1 MIVIFSFCCYH
12 LGLANIDKEMYLI
25 MNSSDQDTTYA
36 VLQQNRDKGLQALY
50 ERYGKRLH
58 SYALVSWQLSEDEA
72 WELVYETLLKTA
84 SSIKQYE
91 FESEKKFGSFV
102 FTVFCNLLRRYY
114 RDEKGRAERISFLN
128 FDEALFDEAN
138 ENPLLQTERDVQAK
152 LVEQF
157 VRAYWEE
164 QPSTVEYLAC
174 LQTVLDEFEDWERV
188 LLLQRA
194 QQIPYSEIALFVD
207 KPADQLKVYHQRAR
221 KKLIQR
227 FAEALNTMKLKAGC
241 DASKS

>member
-1 MIVIFSFCCYH
+1 MM
-12 LGLANIDKEMYLI
+12 NISNQE
-25 MNSSDQDTTYA
+25 TTYA
-36 VLQQNRDKGLQALY
+36 VLQQNREKGLQALY

-58 SYALVSWQLSEDEA
+58 SYAMVSWQVSEDEA

-91 FESEKKFGSFV
+91 FESEKKFSSFV
-102 FTVFCNLLRRYY
+102 FTIFCNLLRHYY
-114 RDEKGRAERISFLN
+114 RDEKRKAGRISFLN
-128 FDEALFDEAN
+128 FDEALFDEAK
-138 ENPLLQTERDVQAK
+138 ENPALQTERDVQAK

-164 QPSTVEYLAC
+164 RPSTVEYLGC

-194 QQIPYSEIALFVD
+194 QQIPYSEIAQFVN

-221 KKLIQR
+221 KKLLQR
-227 FAEALNTMKLKAGC
+227 FVEALNTMKQKAGR
-241 DASKS
+241 DANKS

>member
-1 MIVIFSFCCYH
+1 
-12 LGLANIDKEMYLI
+12 
-25 MNSSDQDTTYA
+25 MNTSNQETTYA
-36 VLQQNRDKGLQALY
+36 VLQQNREKGLQALY
-50 ERYGKRLH
+50 ERYGKRLY
-58 SYALVSWQLSEDEA
+58 SYAIASWQLSEDEA

-114 RDEKGRAERISFLN
+114 RDEKRRAERISFLN
-128 FDEALFDEAN
+128 FDEALFEEAK
-138 ENPLLQTERDVQAK
+138 ENPILQTERDVQAK
-152 LVEQF
+152 LVKQF
-157 VRAYWEE
+157 VSTYWEE

-194 QQIPYSEIALFVD
+194 QQIPYSEIAQFVN
-207 KPADQLKVYHQRAR
+207 KPADQLKVYHQRAL
-221 KKLIQR
+221 KKLMQR
-227 FAEALNTMKLKAGC
+227 FVEALNMMKQKAGRHEN
-241 DASKS
+241 KS